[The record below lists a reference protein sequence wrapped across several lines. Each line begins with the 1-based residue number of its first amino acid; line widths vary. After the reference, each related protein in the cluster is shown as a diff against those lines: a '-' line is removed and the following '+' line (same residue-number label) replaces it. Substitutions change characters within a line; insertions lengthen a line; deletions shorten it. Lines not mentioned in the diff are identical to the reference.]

1 MATELAKAYVQII
14 PSAKG
19 IKGKI
24 SEELGGEASSAGSS
38 AGTSIASA
46 IKKAI
51 VVAGIGAA
59 LKASL
64 EEGGNLQQSIG
75 GIETLFK
82 DSADKVIESAKIAYK
97 TAGMSANEYMET
109 VTSFSASLLQGL
121 AGDTNKAADV
131 ADMALTDMSDN
142 ANKMGTSMELIQNAY
157 NGFAKQNYTMLD
169 NLKLGYGGT
178 KTEMQ
183 RLLADAQKLTGVKYD
198 IDNLSD
204 VYEAIHVIQE
214 EMGITGT
221 TAKEAAS
228 TLSGSMASMK
238 AAFTNVLGNLS
249 LGEDIG
255 PSLQALGGTVF
266 TFMKGNLIPMV
277 GNVLSGLPELIE
289 SGMSMAIQGL
299 NLVAANADTIVQTG
313 IDLLSQLVVGIVSA
327 IPYLKEAALNIVM
340 ELGSAIVHT
349 DWIEVATGILTQL
362 RDNLELAAM
371 EILGTGGNV
380 VNALFNGILT
390 QLPVISAGITDAF
403 QMVWDACNT
412 IWAAVG
418 QPVLDYIITVFQ
430 YVSDNWGSISEMLSD
445 KFQALWGMCGN
456 IWETVGQ
463 PLWDGIISAVH
474 WLSENWTAIAADI
487 FQMFQDL
494 WSTCQ
499 NVWAAYGQPVWDMIS
514 FAVSELWDLFKTHMP
529 AIMEFF
535 REAIAG
541 IKDTWDKHL
550 KPVFEAIGYFL
561 NDILKPTFEFVF
573 KTVIEPLVTNVFD
586 AIRKLWN
593 GTLKPV
599 FDGVCDFLRGVFTN
613 DWKSA
618 FQGILNIV
626 TGIFNA
632 IVVAIQQPMKLV
644 QDIVESA
651 INFIKEK
658 FDFDWKLPE
667 LKMPHFTISGSFSLS
682 PPSVPSFGIEWYAKA
697 MNEPMI
703 LNSPTAFGIN
713 SLGQLRAGGEAGSE
727 VVSGTDTL
735 MQMIAT
741 AVAEQNQALLAVLYK
756 ILEAISAMDANMGGN
771 LAEALEGIG
780 ININNRE
787 FARLVREVTV

>member
-51 VVAGIGAA
+51 AAAGIGAA

-249 LGEDIG
+249 LGEDIR
-255 PSLQALGGTVF
+255 PAMEALLSSTK
-266 TFMKGNLIPMV
+266 TFLIGNLLPMV
-277 GNVLSGLPELIE
+277 GNI
-289 SGMSMAIQGL
+289 
-299 NLVAANADTIVQTG
+299 
-313 IDLLSQLVVGIVSA
+313 
-327 IPYLKEAALNIVM
+327 
-340 ELGSAIVHT
+340 
-349 DWIEVATGILTQL
+349 
-362 RDNLELAAM
+362 
-371 EILGTGGNV
+371 
-380 VNALFNGILT
+380 FNGLLT
-390 QLPVISAGITDAF
+390 
-403 QMVWDACNT
+403 
-412 IWAAVG
+412 
-418 QPVLDYIITVFQ
+418 
-430 YVSDNWGSISEMLSD
+430 YVSDIVVKTDWTSVIT
-445 KFQALWGMCGN
+445 QALIGIRDALSAGMSAYFGADTTLINDMFGFIIEGVPAVAQFIQDAFNVLWEACN
-456 IWETVGQ
+456 IVWDTVGK
-463 PLWDGIISAVH
+463 PI
-474 WLSENWTAIAADI
+474 
-487 FQMFQDL
+487 
-494 WSTCQ
+494 
-499 NVWAAYGQPVWDMIS
+499 WDMITETIQYVAENWDS
-514 FAVSELWDLFKTHMP
+514 ISDTMSTLFKVLWDYCVSIWNNIGLPVFETIQKVLGIVRDAFAERMP
-529 AIMEFF
+529 AIQKFVSTCF
-535 REAIAG
+535 
-541 IKDTWDKHL
+541 KDISSFWESNL
-550 KPVFEAIGYFL
+550 KPCLEAIGNFIR
-561 NDILKPTFEFVF
+561 NILAPAFEA
-573 KTVIEPLVTNVFD
+573 VFD
-586 AIRKLWN
+586 GFIGPLIDTVFGYIKNLWEH
-593 GTLKPV
+593 TLKPV
-599 FDGVCDFLRGVFTN
+599 FTGITDFLTGIFTLN
-613 DWKSA
+613 FKQAWEGIKS
-618 FQGILNIV
+618 IL
-626 TGIFNA
+626 TGIFNG
-632 IVVAIQQPMKLV
+632 IITGIEGFVNGCI
-644 QDIVESA
+644 SA
-651 INFIKEK
+651 LNGLIEGINFLVGKAGDLLGFDISIPTIGLISIPKLAKGGILGKGEIGLLEGSGAEAVVPLDQNEK
-658 FDFDWKLPE
+658 W
-667 LKMPHFTISGSFSLS
+667 I
-682 PPSVPSFGIEWYAKA
+682 
-697 MNEPMI
+697 
-703 LNSPTAFGIN
+703 
-713 SLGQLRAGGEAGSE
+713 SE
-727 VVSGTDTL
+727 VARD
-735 MQMIAT
+735 MNAAT
-741 AVAEQNQALLAVLYK
+741 GNNELLLE
-756 ILEAISAMDANMGGN
+756 ILEVLLELRRTVPNE
-771 LAEALEGIG
+771 LAEAVAMLKLD
-780 ININNRE
+780 INNRE